1 MDKKSS
7 GWKDR
12 DRDINIASNEEKDP
26 QKGAKK
32 MITINGT
39 GVAILLAVGYF
50 GVNAIVKGAPVV
62 AKKVVK
68 RIRKSLE
75 EKIQNDK

>member
-1 MDKKSS
+1 
-7 GWKDR
+7 
-12 DRDINIASNEEKDP
+12 
-26 QKGAKK
+26 

-50 GVNAIVKGAPVV
+50 GVNAIAKGAPVV

-75 EKIQNDK
+75 EKIQNNE